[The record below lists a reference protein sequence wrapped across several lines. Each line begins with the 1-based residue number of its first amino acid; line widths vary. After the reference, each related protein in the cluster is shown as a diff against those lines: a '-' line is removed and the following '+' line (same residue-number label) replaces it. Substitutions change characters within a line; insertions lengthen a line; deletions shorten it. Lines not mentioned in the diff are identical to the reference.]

1 MVMNQVQA
9 IDLTHVYRK
18 YKGKW
23 VGLKDDH
30 KTVIASGSTPS
41 EVMDKA
47 KQKGFANPELFKV
60 PKKSLLY
67 VGVCLG

>member
-1 MVMNQVQA
+1 MTKP
-9 IDLTHVYRK
+9 IDWTNIYKK
-18 YKGKW
+18 YKGQW

-30 KTVIASGSTPS
+30 KTVVASGRTVQ
-41 EVMDKA
+41 EVITQA
-47 KQKGFANPELFKV
+47 KQKGIDNPELFKV

>member
-1 MVMNQVQA
+1 MNNT
-9 IDLTHVYRK
+9 IDLTPVYKK

-30 KTVIASGSTPS
+30 TTVIASGQTPR
-41 EVMDKA
+41 EVIEKA
-47 KQKGFANPELFKV
+47 RKKGFDTPELFKV